1 MAQAKSSNKQRKTK
15 QTQNNQGTTDIE
27 QGNQP
32 TGMTPVN
39 NEEPAKGDV
48 GPGQYDVRRETLD
61 RGAASEND
69 SEDHPRAT
77 EAQNVQETPLG
88 NIRKTN

>member
-1 MAQAKSSNKQRKTK
+1 MAQAKSSNSKRKNQK
-15 QTQNNQGTTDIE
+15 TQQNQGTTDIE

-32 TGMTPVN
+32 KGMTPVN
-39 NEEPAKGDV
+39 NEEPAKGD

-61 RGAASEND
+61 KGAASENEQ
-69 SEDHPRAT
+69 EDHPRAT
-77 EAQNVQETPLG
+77 EAQNVQHTPLG